1 MANKAKRKQE
11 PCCPVCNGPRDAD
24 GSRIHDENCPA
35 ANEGL
40 NELRQDWEDGL
51 KPLAVMAWKSGVVLV
66 ILQEKNRRATYH
78 CHRYSG
84 YAERGTSPWKGRGSG
99 WTTCGRGSTI
109 SGND

>member
-78 CHRYSG
+78 CHRYF
-84 YAERGTSPWKGRGSG
+84 RICGTWNVSVEGQGIGLDDVWSWLNNLRK
-99 WTTCGRGSTI
+99 
-109 SGND
+109 